1 MRSTLDAAEK
11 HPLASFTVGLAALY
25 ALLAWW
31 IRRGDARLALIHG
44 AVAVALLTLALG
56 IELGDRHVSRAWSL
70 EALVLIWGGVR
81 LGTPAIRW
89 GALVLLGLAGFRW
102 ALLILASDPH
112 RGVVLV
118 DHPAFLAT
126 VALATAAA
134 IGATLHW
141 WYGAAVTARERCV
154 WPTLILVASGAAALL
169 VFLEIE
175 LHPGVVHTSA
185 TCLVAQAFVWVLVA
199 AGLLLAVPRDRTDLL
214 VVAATLLV
222 AVDTLYATVIDLLYW
237 PPFPSALPS
246 PRLGLGVLIA
256 GLWALFSVQAPRSP
270 TVTTAMAPVVR
281 TIGLAGAAVFLLWT
295 LSVEAWF
302 RNESPGARHLA
313 LSLVWGFYA
322 LGAMALGL
330 RFASSPMRLGA
341 IALFGLAVVK
351 VLVFDLAD
359 VDTLYR
365 ILSFLILGG
374 VLLVA
379 SFLYA
384 RQRVRA

>member
-1 MRSTLDAAEK
+1 MAE
-11 HPLASFTVGLAALY
+11 
-25 ALLAWW
+25 
-31 IRRGDARLALIHG
+31 
-44 AVAVALLTLALG
+44 
-56 IELGDRHVSRAWSL
+56 
-70 EALVLIWGGVR
+70 
-81 LGTPAIRW
+81 
-89 GALVLLGLAGFRW
+89 FRW
-102 ALLILASDPH
+102 ALLIPASDPH
-112 RGVVLV
+112 RSVVLV

-126 VALATAAA
+126 LALVTAAA
-134 IGATLHW
+134 IGATLHR
-141 WYGAAVTARERCV
+141 WYGAAVTARERFV

-175 LHPGVVHTSA
+175 LHPGVVHMSA

-199 AGLLLAVPRDRTDLL
+199 AGLLRAAPRDRTDLL

-222 AVDTLYATVIDLLYW
+222 AVDTLYAIVIDILYW

-246 PRLGLGVLIA
+246 PRLGLGVLVA
-256 GLWALFSVQAPRSP
+256 GLWALFSVQAPRGRG
-270 TVTTAMAPVVR
+270 VEAAMAPVIR
-281 TIGLAGAAVFLLWT
+281 AIGLAGAAVFLLWT
-295 LSVEAWF
+295 LSIEAWF
-302 RNESPGARHLA
+302 RNEGPGARHLA
-313 LSLVWGFYA
+313 ISLLWGFYA

-330 RFASSPMRLGA
+330 RFGLTSLRLGA
-341 IALFGLAVVK
+341 IGLFGLTVVK

-384 RQRVRA
+384 RQRVRV